1 MPPPFLLNDVSL
13 RRHGYGWAAARAAA
27 VPGRSTA
34 AAPKSKAMAANED
47 NVTAVMEVLPSGSGA
62 RSRAVSLLERAK
74 KTGAPASDL
83 VATALN
89 LHFSAP
95 AGTTDDAGVASSSN
109 ASPHTHAAPDS
120 AAATVTPSGL
130 SGVNLKGHKSP
141 PFSKSKKAEAA
152 SPSTNSQKY
161 SSAIGDDQAMLP
173 GMKRKRPG
181 AAAATSNKPLAER
194 VRPKKLSDLVGQ
206 KAFAADSSLGRLMA
220 EDRFPSTILWGP
232 PGCGKTTIATIVSN
246 STQRKVVKLSAT
258 QAGVKEVRGIVDEAA
273 KRRQFNPYSG
283 TLLFLD
289 EIHRWNK
296 AQQDA
301 LLPHV
306 ESGLITLLGA
316 TTENPSFSLN
326 KALLS
331 RCKVVVIDGLTQ
343 DSLVRILK
351 GAMSNPSSVLPN
363 NVDISDDIL
372 KSLATIS
379 DGDARKALNA
389 LELAVEISRASH
401 SPSSNSAIVV
411 TAEIVEEALQRT
423 NLLYDRDGEE
433 HYNIISALHKCMR
446 AGDTDASLYWLAR
459 MLESGEDAR
468 YVARR
473 LVRFAAE
480 DVGLADPNAL
490 LQATAAHRATEKVG
504 MPECDVILAQAVA
517 YLARAPKST
526 AVYSAYKAAK
536 LLCKE
541 APADP
546 VPLHIRNAPTGLMKE
561 LGYGKNYTYN
571 PEHGYKRGC
580 AEGLSF
586 FPDSLSKDQRKTN
599 IFDEG
604 DVEDG
609 HSLYPFVDLDDGDK
623 KRKSDEQNAP

>member
-1 MPPPFLLNDVSL
+1 MKKSL
-13 RRHGYGWAAARAAA
+13 PRAMH
-27 VPGRSTA
+27 
-34 AAPKSKAMAANED
+34 APNQSMSHVAQAMAGARED
-47 NVTAVMEVLPSGSGA
+47 DITAVMEVLPSGSEA
-62 RSRAVSLLERAK
+62 RSLAVSLLERAY
-74 KTGAPASDL
+74 KTGAVPTDL

-95 AGTTDDAGVASSSN
+95 SGTTDDAGVASRSDD
-109 ASPHTHAAPDS
+109 SPHAAASAS
-120 AAATVTPSGL
+120 AAAATITPSGL
-130 SGVNLKGHKSP
+130 SDVILKGHKSP
-141 PFSKSKKAEAA
+141 FSK
-152 SPSTNSQKY
+152 PY
-161 SSAIGDDQAMLP
+161 SSADGNGQAMLT
-173 GMKRKRPG
+173 GTKRKRPDTA

-194 VRPKKLSDLVGQ
+194 VRPKKLSELVGQ
-206 KAFAADSSLGRLMA
+206 KAFAADSSLGRLLS

-232 PGCGKTTIATIVSN
+232 PGCGKTTIANIVSN

-258 QAGVKEVRGIVDEAA
+258 QAGVKEVRAIVDEAA

-343 DSLVRILK
+343 DSLVKILK
-351 GAMSNPSSVLPN
+351 EAMSNPSSGFPT
-363 NVDISDDIL
+363 NVDISDDIF
-372 KSLATIS
+372 KSLANTS
-379 DGDARKALNA
+379 DGDARQALNA
-389 LELAVEISRASH
+389 LELAIEISRASH
-401 SPSSNSAIVV
+401 SPSSDLTIVV
-411 TAEIVEEALQRT
+411 TAEIIEEALQRT
-423 NLLYDRDGEE
+423 NLMYDRDGEE

-446 AGDTDASLYWLAR
+446 AGDTNASLYWLAR

-504 MPECDVILAQAVA
+504 MPECDVILAQVVA

-526 AVYSAYKAAK
+526 SVYNAYKKAK
-536 LLCKE
+536 MLCKE

-546 VPLHIRNAPTGLMKE
+546 VPLHIRNAPTDLMKE

-586 FPDSLSKDQRKTN
+586 FPDSLSEDKEKTGF
-599 IFDEG
+599 FDED

-609 HSLYPFVDLDDGDK
+609 HTLYPFVANDK
-623 KRKSDEQNAP
+623 KRKSKQK

>member
-1 MPPPFLLNDVSL
+1 MNGLPAVSRIL
-13 RRHGYGWAAARAAA
+13 PNASAQLQA
-27 VPGRSTA
+27 
-34 AAPKSKAMAANED
+34 AMATRED
-47 NVTAVMEVLPSGSGA
+47 DILAVMEVLPSGSDA
-62 RSRAVSLLERAK
+62 RSLAVSLLERAH
-74 KTGAPASDL
+74 KTGAVPTEL

-89 LHFSAP
+89 LHFS
-95 AGTTDDAGVASSSN
+95 DAGVACRTSSSDISPLA
-109 ASPHTHAAPDS
+109 ASAS
-120 AAATVTPSGL
+120 AAAAAVTPSGFL
-130 SGVNLKGHKSP
+130 SKEHKSP
-141 PFSKSKKAEAA
+141 FLKPKKAEATP
-152 SPSTNSQKY
+152 PSTNSHSKY
-161 SSAIGDDQAMLP
+161 DDNGQAMST
-173 GMKRKRPG
+173 GTKRKRPDTSAA

-194 VRPKKLSDLVGQ
+194 VRPKKLSELVGQ
-206 KAFAADSSLGRLMA
+206 KAFAADSSLGRLLA

-232 PGCGKTTIATIVSN
+232 PGCGKTSIANIVSN
-246 STQRKVVKLSAT
+246 STKRKVVKLSAT
-258 QAGVKEVRGIVDEAA
+258 QAGVKEVRAIVDEAT

-343 DSLVRILK
+343 DSLVKILK
-351 GAMSNPSSVLPN
+351 EAMSNPSSGFPT
-363 NVDISDDIL
+363 NVDISDDIF
-372 KSLATIS
+372 KSLANTS
-379 DGDARKALNA
+379 DGDARQALNA
-389 LELAVEISRASH
+389 LELAIEISRASH
-401 SPSSNSAIVV
+401 SPSSDLTIVV
-411 TAEIVEEALQRT
+411 TAEIIEEALQRT
-423 NLLYDRDGEE
+423 NLMYDRDGEE

-446 AGDTDASLYWLAR
+446 AGDTNASLYWLAR

-504 MPECDVILAQAVA
+504 MPECDVILAQVVA

-526 AVYSAYKAAK
+526 SVYNAYKKAK
-536 LLCKE
+536 MLCKE

-546 VPLHIRNAPTGLMKE
+546 VPLHVRNAPTGLMKE

-580 AEGLSF
+580 DEGLSF
-586 FPDSLSKDQRKTN
+586 FPDSLSKDKEKTDF
-599 IFDEG
+599 FDEE

-609 HSLYPFVDLDDGDK
+609 HSLYPFVDDDK
-623 KRKSDEQNAP
+623 KRKSEQK

>member
-1 MPPPFLLNDVSL
+1 M
-13 RRHGYGWAAARAAA
+13 ARS
-27 VPGRSTA
+27 PNS
-34 AAPKSKAMAANED
+34 SSQAMAARED
-47 NVTAVMEVLPSGSGA
+47 DITAVMEVLPSGSGA
-62 RSRAVSLLERAK
+62 RSLAVSLLERAHK
-74 KTGAPASDL
+74 AGAVPTDL

-95 AGTTDDAGVASSSN
+95 SGTTRDAGVASRSDV
-109 ASPHTHAAPDS
+109 SPHAAS
-120 AAATVTPSGL
+120 ASAAAATVTPSGL
-130 SGVNLKGHKSP
+130 SDVILKGHKSP
-141 PFSKSKKAEAA
+141 FSKPKNAEA
-152 SPSTNSQKY
+152 SPPSTNSHKYEYY
-161 SSAIGDDQAMLP
+161 SSADDNGQAMLT
-173 GMKRKRPG
+173 GTKRKRPDT
-181 AAAATSNKPLAER
+181 AAAAAAARSNKPLAER
-194 VRPKKLSDLVGQ
+194 VRPKKLSELVGQ
-206 KAFAADSSLGRLMA
+206 KAFAAGSSLGRLLA

-258 QAGVKEVRGIVDEAA
+258 QAGVKEVRAVVDEAA

-343 DSLVRILK
+343 DSLVKILK
-351 GAMSNPSSVLPN
+351 EAMSNPSSGFPT

-372 KSLATIS
+372 KSLADVS
-379 DGDARKALNA
+379 DGDARQALNA
-389 LELAVEISRASH
+389 LELAIEISRASH
-401 SPSSNSAIVV
+401 SPSSDLAIVV
-411 TAEIVEEALQRT
+411 TAKIIEEALQRT
-423 NLLYDRDGEE
+423 NLMYDRDGEE

-446 AGDTDASLYWLAR
+446 AGDTNASLYWLAR

-526 AVYSAYKAAK
+526 SVYNAYKKAK
-536 LLCKE
+536 MLCKE

-586 FPDSLSKDQRKTN
+586 FPDCLSKDQEKTDF
-599 IFDEG
+599 FDED

-609 HSLYPFVDLDDGDK
+609 QSLYPFVDDDK
-623 KRKSDEQNAP
+623 KRKSEK